1 MQVQT
6 LRLIIAVLMTIVV
19 MLYFHTN
26 REQKFYSTTAEPAAA
41 QILKE
46 ISTWEKEPLLRHLA
60 PEAKQTITDEQMDQL
75 LDHYR
80 SFGRFYSIDE
90 LDFSRTA
97 SAFSLFGE
105 KRINYSG
112 VADYS
117 SGPVNVNITL
127 VERGGYFLVYNFTLG
142 RAQENKSWLF

>member
-1 MQVQT
+1 MQVHT
-6 LRLIIAVLMTIVV
+6 LRFIIAILMTVV
-19 MLYFHTN
+19 IMLYFHTN
-26 REQKFYSTTAEPAAA
+26 REEKFYSETAEPAVA
-41 QILKE
+41 QILAE
-46 ISTWEKEPLLRHLA
+46 ISTWQKEPLLRHLA
-60 PEAKQTITDEQMDQL
+60 PEAKETITDEQLNQL

-117 SGPVNVNITL
+117 TGPVNVNITL
-127 VERGGYFLVYNFTLG
+127 VERGGYFLVYNFTLT
-142 RAQENKSWLF
+142 RATENKSGFF

>member
-6 LRLIIAVLMTIVV
+6 LRFIIAVLMTIAI
-19 MLYFHTN
+19 MLYFHTS
-26 REQKFYSTTAEPAAA
+26 REQKFYSKTAEPAVV
-41 QILKE
+41 QILIE
-46 ISTWEKEPLLRHLA
+46 ISTWQKEPLLRHLA
-60 PEAKQTITDEQMDQL
+60 PEAKETIADQQLDQL

-117 SGPVNVNITL
+117 TGPVNVNITL
-127 VERGGYFLVYNFTLG
+127 VERGGYFLVYNFTLTK
-142 RAQENKSWLF
+142 ATEDKSWFF

>member
-1 MQVQT
+1 MQVHT
-6 LRLIIAVLMTIVV
+6 LRFIIAVLLTIVV
-19 MLYFHTN
+19 MLYFYTD
-26 REQKFYSTTAEPAAA
+26 REKKHYSQSAEPAVA
-41 QILKE
+41 QILAE

-60 PEAKQTITDEQMDQL
+60 PEARQTITDEQLEQL

-105 KRINYSG
+105 KRLNYSG

-117 SGPVNVNITL
+117 TGPINVNITL
-127 VERGGYFLVYNFTLG
+127 VERGGYYLVYNFTLS
-142 RAQENKSWLF
+142 RASD

>member
-1 MQVQT
+1 MQVHT
-6 LRLIIAVLMTIVV
+6 LRFIIAVLMTVV
-19 MLYFHTN
+19 IMLYFHTN
-26 REQKFYSTTAEPAAA
+26 REQKFYSTTAEPAVA
-41 QILKE
+41 QILAE

-60 PEAKQTITDEQMDQL
+60 PEAKQTITDEQLDQL

-117 SGPVNVNITL
+117 NGPVNVNITL

-142 RAQENKSWLF
+142 RAAEDKSWFF